1 MNIHFILYR
10 SLCATYI
17 HFSGHNVGSRVEE
30 RDIAMLSCLLVA
42 LVTKCNYVGALTRME
57 HTCNHTTHATLKH
70 LQINIPHA
78 HVCVCAHKH
87 G

>member
-57 HTCNHTTHATLKH
+57 HTTTCNHTTHTTLKH

-78 HVCVCAHKH
+78 HVCVCP
-87 G
+87 